1 MLDGLHAVYPDDVFA
16 LIDYPTEI
24 DGIALHEYMFVLS
37 RASPWKSVDYLKDCL
52 RRCSRD
58 MKWKMDVALELE
70 LLAEREHERFTT
82 ERQQLSDEIDDVRGR
97 IVHMCDA
104 LDRPLTPSFASF
116 PHYSSRGCGTRSRP
130 SWPSCRRTARRRTGA
145 RSCCCASSRTLRT
158 AC

>member
-1 MLDGLHAVYPDDVFA
+1 VCVYVCGCLLPNSVESCFHCTYGTYRAMLDGLHAAYPEDVFA

-24 DGIALHEYMFVLS
+24 DGIALHEYMHVLS

-82 ERQQLSDEIDDVRGR
+82 ARQQLSDEIDDVRAQR
-97 IVHMCDA
+97 VSFVWRACPDA
-104 LDRPLTPSFASF
+104 EPTLAWI
-116 PHYSSRGCGTRSRP
+116 SS
-130 SWPSCRRTARRRTGA
+130 
-145 RSCCCASSRTLRT
+145 
-158 AC
+158 